1 MSFRYFA
8 ILILI
13 LLGTLSDESDAQ
25 AKQPGLIPEVNIL
38 RGNFEQTRY
47 LKGFQKPLKSEG
59 RFLVSKANGVVWQ
72 GMKPFPSRILIRN
85 SGAVVNLDQ
94 NKNPVEARTKK
105 PNAAMSKIM
114 LAMLSGDQDEMAK
127 YFNIQRSESNGVWTL
142 QLQPKGGMA
151 RVFSRVEVK
160 GSRNIQKVVMEEKS
174 GDKTE
179 LEFSAVSEVPDSLS
193 AEEMKYFR

>member
-1 MSFRYFA
+1 MSFRCFA
-8 ILILI
+8 IMIFI
-13 LLGTLSDESDAQ
+13 LLGAPSDESNAQ

-59 RFLVSKANGVVWQ
+59 RFLVSKVNGVVWQ

-85 SGAVVNLDQ
+85 SGAIVNLDQ
-94 NKNPVEARTKK
+94 KKNPVKTKAKK

-151 RVFSRVEVK
+151 RAFFRVEVK
-160 GSRNIQKVVMEEKS
+160 GNRYIQKVVMEEKS